1 MGFLL
6 SLGFLPRVSSLV
18 DLKSFWIA
26 GFECSC
32 HRRRDGRRLDLI
44 AGTGH
49 DRFAAADYARALSLG
64 MGTVRDGV
72 RWHLIERSPG
82 RYDFSSLLP
91 QVRAARREGVQVIWD
106 LCHYGW
112 PEGLDVFQPA
122 FVDRFADFAR
132 AVARLIADETD
143 EPPFYTP
150 VNEISFWS
158 WAGGDMALFN
168 PGTTGRGFELKTQ
181 LVRACLAAVDAVW
194 SVDPRARILHADPA
208 VHIVP
213 NPDRPEESAEAEGY
227 RLAQF
232 QAWDMIAGHLWPQLG
247 GDERYLDVV
256 GVNYYPYNQ
265 WVYKG
270 PSLERDDPRHIP
282 FREILAGMWER
293 YRRPLLIA
301 ETGAA
306 DDLRAPWLRY
316 VGEETRAARRAGV
329 PVHGICLYPI
339 LDYPGWDDDR
349 HCRTG
354 LWGFPDAAGGRE
366 VCLPLAEELVRQQEL
381 FQPEPAF
388 LDDISPEA
396 STVRE
401 EEMEHA
407 AF

>member
-1 MGFLL
+1 MQ
-6 SLGFLPRVSSLV
+6 
-18 DLKSFWIA
+18 LKSFWIA

-32 HRRRDGRRLDLI
+32 HCRKDGRRIDLL
-44 AGTGH
+44 AATGH
-49 DRFAAADYARALSLG
+49 DRFAAADYARARSVG
-64 MGTVRDGV
+64 METVRDGV

-82 RYDFSSLLP
+82 RYDFSSLVR
-91 QVRAARREGVQVIWD
+91 QVVAARRTGVQVIWD

-112 PEGLDVFQPA
+112 PEHLDIFRPE
-122 FVDRFADFAR
+122 FIDRFAEFAR

-143 EPPFYTP
+143 EPPFYVP

-168 PGTTGRGFELKTQ
+168 PCETGRGFELKAQ
-181 LVRACLAAVDAVW
+181 LVRACLAAIDAVW

-213 NPDRPEESAEAEGY
+213 DPDRPEESEEAESY
-227 RLAQF
+227 QRAQF
-232 QAWDMIAGHLWPQLG
+232 QAWDMIAGRLWPQLG
-247 GDERYLDVV
+247 GDERYLDLV
-256 GVNYYPYNQ
+256 GVNYYPHNQ

-270 PSLERDDPRHIP
+270 PNLSPDDPRYRP
-282 FREILAGMWER
+282 LRDILADVWER
-293 YRRPLLIA
+293 YGRPVLIA
-301 ETGAA
+301 ETGAE
-306 DDLRAPWLRY
+306 DSLRVPWLRY
-316 VGEETRAARRAGV
+316 VAEEARAARRAGV

-366 VCLPLAEELVRQQEL
+366 VCLPLAQEL
-381 FQPEPAF
+381 ARQRELLRREPPLPQ
-388 LDDISPEA
+388 LDDVSPD
-396 STVRE
+396 SSKIRE
-401 EEMEHA
+401 EEIEHA

>member
-1 MGFLL
+1 VFLN
-6 SLGFLPRVSSLV
+6 
-18 DLKSFWIA
+18 SFWIA

-32 HRRRDGRRLDLI
+32 HCRRDGRRLDLI
-44 AGTGH
+44 DGTGH
-49 DRFAAADYARALSLG
+49 DRFAVVDYARARSLG
-64 MGTVRDGV
+64 MATVRDGV
-72 RWHLIERSPG
+72 RWHRIERSPG

-91 QVRAARREGVQVIWD
+91 QVRAARRAGVQVIWD

-112 PEGLDVFQPA
+112 PDDLDVFQPA
-122 FVDRFADFAR
+122 FVDRFAAFSR

-168 PGTTGRGFELKTQ
+168 PCTTGRGFELKAQ
-181 LVRACLAAVDAVW
+181 LVRACLAAVDAVR

-213 NPDRPEESAEAEGY
+213 NPDHPEESAEAEGY
-227 RLAQF
+227 RLAQY
-232 QAWDMIAGHLWPQLG
+232 QAWDMIAGRMWPQLG

-282 FREILAGMWER
+282 FRDILAGMWER

-301 ETGAA
+301 ETGAS

-316 VGEETRAARRAGV
+316 VGEEVRAARRAGV

-339 LDYPGWDDDR
+339 LDYPGWEDDR
-349 HCRTG
+349 HCQTG
-354 LWGFPDAAGGRE
+354 LWGFPDATGERE
-366 VCLPLAEELVRQQEL
+366 VYLPLAEELARQQAL
-381 FQPEPAF
+381 FRAEPAF
-388 LDDISPEA
+388 PDDISPEA

-401 EEMEHA
+401 EEMEYA

>member
-1 MGFLL
+1 
-6 SLGFLPRVSSLV
+6 VQ
-18 DLKSFWIA
+18 LKSFWIA

-32 HRRRDGRRLDLI
+32 HCRKDGRRIDLL
-44 AGTGH
+44 AATGH
-49 DRFAAADYARALSLG
+49 DRLAAADYARARALG
-64 MGTVRDGV
+64 METVRDGV

-91 QVRAARREGVQVIWD
+91 KIRAARRSGVQVIWD

-112 PEGLDVFQPA
+112 PEGLDVFRPEL
-122 FVDRFADFAR
+122 VDRFADFAR

-168 PGTTGRGFELKTQ
+168 PCTTGRGFELKTQ
-181 LVRACLAAVDAVW
+181 LVRASLAAIDAVW

-213 NPDRPEESAEAEGY
+213 DPDRPEEREEAEGY
-227 RLAQF
+227 QEAQF
-232 QAWDMIAGHLWPQLG
+232 QAWDMITGRLWPQLG

-270 PSLERDDPRHIP
+270 PSLSRDDPRYRP
-282 FREILAGMWER
+282 FRDILADAWER
-293 YRRPLLIA
+293 YGRPVLIA
-301 ETGAA
+301 ETGAEE
-306 DDLRAPWLRY
+306 DLRAPWLRY
-316 VGEETRAARRAGV
+316 VSEEARAARRAGV
-329 PVHGICLYPI
+329 PVYGICLYPI

-366 VCLPLAEELVRQQEL
+366 VCLPLAQELARQQEL
-381 FQPEPAF
+381 LRREPPLSGF
-388 LDDISPEA
+388 NDVSPD
-396 STVRE
+396 SSNVRE